1 MNTTPVYQTTQKPGK
16 IQTIAIMTLISGISN
31 ILWMFFWGIFILL
44 GAIASLGIGC
54 LFIPLV
60 IPPIV
65 LGVFE
70 LIYAG
75 KLMPTPAK
83 PVQPSLTL
91 AILEIICILTG
102 SVISAAA
109 GIVAVVLYSDPEVKA
124 YFAQLN
130 GQM

>member
-1 MNTTPVYQTTQKPGK
+1 MNTTPVYQTAQKPGK

-31 ILWMFFWGIFILL
+31 ILWMILWGMFILI
-44 GAIASLGIGC
+44 GAVASLGIGC

-75 KLMPTPAK
+75 KLLPTPAK

-102 SVISAAA
+102 NVISAAA